1 MLLGQIKSIPRLIT
15 TDEYK
20 PYKKAILETYGT
32 EVIPSRT
39 GRPGRPKKP
48 YKVPK
53 NDLLYATVHKHRRRG
68 RVVKVDTNLIYGTKK
83 RLTKALKDS
92 SSSKSVNLSF
102 IERYNGTDRHQNSR
116 KTRKTYAFSKDWD
129 IHNAMSW
136 FSIAYYNFCRPHS
149 SLRIKIKERRYQ
161 YRTPA
166 MSAGLA
172 NNIWTIE
179 KLISCQLPDI

>member
-129 IHNAMSW
+129 IHNA
-136 FSIAYYNFCRPHS
+136 FEFGLVLPITTFVVPIVVFG
-149 SLRIKIKERRYQ
+149 LRLKNDDI
-161 YRTPA
+161 
-166 MSAGLA
+166 
-172 NNIWTIE
+172 NIELQQCLLVWLTI
-179 KLISCQLPDI
+179 SGQ